1 MILVNGSAVVYKEQ
15 ITGNDHQTL
24 QDLNID
30 EANVDSIAADKTDR
44 SADGE
49 SKDGSRKSSVG
60 RKTEQRKIT
69 KGTKRETAPR
79 FQNMPK
85 AKVTGNGEALIA
97 DGRETNKVSAT
108 TEDVQEVGISKVE
121 FSKFEDLLKNDCVPC
136 SLKLASIQF

>member
-1 MILVNGSAVVYKEQ
+1 MSQANDVILVNGSAVVYKEQ
-15 ITGNDHQTL
+15 INGKDL

-30 EANVDSIAADKTDR
+30 EANMDSIAADKTDR
-44 SADGE
+44 GADGE

-85 AKVTGNGEALIA
+85 AKVAGNGEALIA
-97 DGRETNKVSAT
+97 DGREATKVSAT
-108 TEDVQEVGISKVE
+108 TDDVQEVGISKVE
-121 FSKFEDLLKNDCVPC
+121 INEFSKLKILLN
-136 SLKLASIQF
+136 